1 MFRVAGMCL
10 GSKMPDLLTS
20 RGHTH
25 ISQMHAQQ
33 NIDNI
38 ISSPTNKVQIHI
50 QYVYIYIIFI

>member
-25 ISQMHAQQ
+25 ITDARTTKHRQH
-33 NIDNI
+33 NIL
-38 ISSPTNKVQIHI
+38 TYK
-50 QYVYIYIIFI
+50 